1 MPQYQNSSVD
11 SNKLIIGNY
20 KIEYASV
27 GTSVGGTWE
36 NLGAGII
43 SSFGH
48 NVTKYNVQAGNAPDP
63 LEGIATETFTVTGEL
78 IEYDGQLLASAYGGV
93 LTVGTT
99 ATDASEIHAGG
110 TTSITPKAFKL
121 TNTMSVSGAT
131 EQTIIIVYK
140 ATFVN
145 GPQFTA
151 KSDNDEDPISVMA
164 FELEGKLDSTRT
176 DGDQLYTI
184 RKWID

>member
-1 MPQYQNSSVD
+1 MPQYQNTSVD
-11 SNKLIIGNY
+11 ENKLIIGNY
-20 KIEYASV
+20 KIEFASV
-27 GTSVGGTWE
+27 GSSVADTYD

-43 SSFGH
+43 TSFGH
-48 NVTKYNVQAGNAPDP
+48 NITKYNVQAGNAPDP
-63 LEGIATETFTVTGEL
+63 LEGVATETFTITGEL
-78 IEYDGQLLASAYGGV
+78 IEYDGELLSSAYGGV
-93 LTVGTT
+93 LTVGST
-99 ATDASEIHAGG
+99 ATDASVIYGGG
-110 TTSITPKAFKL
+110 TTNITPKCFKL
-121 TNTMSVSGAT
+121 TNTRTVSGAS
-131 EQTIIIVYK
+131 EVTIIHVYK

-176 DGDQLYTI
+176 DGDQLYSI